1 MTSQQTL
8 KRREQVVAYPE
19 VITALRGDDTEVKRW
34 TVDEGSTARGDAYT
48 NFQDNVLRIPLIND
62 DVARVVRAH
71 ENVHVRVS
79 PNNMAMFAKWCK
91 TYGFSDR
98 VAKVAEEHRVNTI
111 VGRLGYDLNLL
122 KDGSEKESGKRSAK
136 EAQKSVQAYNETMAF
151 GAGLVGT
158 KAFRDYI
165 VGVRSVDKDIATE
178 LRAMELAILKITK
191 RAHMS
196 SLGNTDIGTDG
207 EGIELGRG
215 FLRYTR
221 EIAEVVSSYQK
232 YEGDESEFESV
243 KGSSGIEYNVGGA
256 DGFAPLRLDHT
267 LLCDQQVKGHLARRK
282 RSASTGKRVLYPSRL
297 LTDPHKRIFSQK
309 PRNNGGV
316 VLIDCS
322 GSMSLTTADV
332 DKFLELAPGALVI
345 AYSHSSKH
353 KNRPNAWVIANRGK
367 RAKDITRCTKNIG
380 NGVDGPALEFA
391 ISKRRGSEPLI
402 WICDGQV
409 TSASD
414 HTHVDLDIACA
425 KMVIKHNIIVAP
437 TVDAGIKALALG
449 KSARSDVRGNVGR
462 HVPRSKGGKA

>member
-1 MTSQQTL
+1 MTTQHAQ
-8 KRREQVVAYPE
+8 KRREQVVTFPE
-19 VITALRGDDTEVKRW
+19 VITSYRNDGTEVTRW
-34 TVDEGSTARGDAYT
+34 KVDEGSTSRGDAYT
-48 NFQDNVLRIPLIND
+48 NFKDNVLRIPLIND

-71 ENVHVRVS
+71 EAVHVRVS
-79 PNNMAMFAKWCK
+79 PNNMEMFAKFCERF
-91 TYGFSDR
+91 GFSDR
-98 VAKVAEEHRVNTI
+98 VVKTAEEHRVNTI
-111 VGRLGYDLNLL
+111 VGRLGYDLNFLR
-122 KDGSEKESGKRSAK
+122 DGSEKESGKRGAK
-136 EAQKSVQAYNETMAF
+136 EAQKSVQAYNELMAF

-165 VGVRSVDKDIATE
+165 VGVRSVDKDMALK
-178 LRAMELAILKITK
+178 LREMELAILKITK
-191 RAHMS
+191 RTHIQN
-196 SLGNTDIGTDG
+196 LGNTELSNFDDIT
-207 EGIELGRG
+207 LGRG

-221 EIAEVVSSYQK
+221 QIAEVINDYQK
-232 YEGDESEFESV
+232 YEGNENEFESV
-243 KGSSGIEYNVGGA
+243 KGSSGVDYKVGGS

-316 VLIDCS
+316 VVIDCS

-353 KNRPNAWVIANRGK
+353 PNRPNAWVIANRGK
-367 RAKDITRCTKNIG
+367 RASDITRCTQNMG

-409 TSASD
+409 TSAND
-414 HTHVDLDIACA
+414 NGNDELAQACA
-425 KMVIKHNIIVAP
+425 KMVIKHSIIVAP
-437 TVDAGIKALALG
+437 TVELGIKALALG
-449 KSARSDVRGNVGR
+449 KSARSDVRGWVGKY
-462 HVPRSKGGKA
+462 VPKSKGGKG

>member
-1 MTSQQTL
+1 MTTQQAL
-8 KRREQVVAYPE
+8 KKREQVVAFPE
-19 VITALRGDDTEVKRW
+19 VITTYRGDDTEVKRW
-34 TVDEGSTARGDAYT
+34 SVVEGSTERGDAWT
-48 NFQDNVLRIPLIND
+48 NFNDHVLRIPLIND
-62 DVARVVRAH
+62 ETARVIRAH

-79 PNNMAMFAKWCK
+79 PNNMEMLQKFAEHF
-91 TYGFSDR
+91 GFSSR
-98 VAKVAEEHRVNTI
+98 VVMTAEEHRVNTI
-111 VGRLGYDLNLL
+111 VGRLGYDLSLL
-122 KDGSEKESGKRSAK
+122 KDGTEKESGKRTAK
-136 EAQKSVQAYNETMAF
+136 EAQKSVQAYNELFAF

-158 KAFRDYI
+158 KAFRDFI
-165 VGVRSVDKDIATE
+165 VGVRSVDKDMAID
-178 LRAMELAILKITK
+178 LRAMELALLKITK
-191 RAHMS
+191 RTHIQ
-196 SLGNTDIGTDG
+196 SLGNTELSDI

-221 EIAEVVSSYQK
+221 QIAEVINEYQK
-232 YEGDESEFESV
+232 YEGDTNDFDEV
-243 KGSSGIEYNVGGA
+243 KGSSGIEYNVGGE
-256 DGFAPLRLDHT
+256 DGFAPLKLDHT

-297 LTDPHKRIFSQK
+297 LTDPHKRIFAQK

-316 VLIDCS
+316 VVIDCS

-367 RAKDITRCTKNIG
+367 RASNIDRCTKNVG

-391 ISKRRGSEPLI
+391 ISKRRGSEPII

-409 TSASD
+409 TSSSD
-414 HTHVDLDIACA
+414 RTHVDLDIACA

-449 KSARSDVRGNVGR
+449 KSARSDVRGNVGN
-462 HVPRSKGGKA
+462 HVPRSKGGRK

>member
-79 PNNMAMFAKWCK
+79 PNNMAMFAKWCE

-165 VGVRSVDKDIATE
+165 VGVRSVDK
-178 LRAMELAILKITK
+178 
-191 RAHMS
+191 
-196 SLGNTDIGTDG
+196 
-207 EGIELGRG
+207 
-215 FLRYTR
+215 
-221 EIAEVVSSYQK
+221 
-232 YEGDESEFESV
+232 
-243 KGSSGIEYNVGGA
+243 
-256 DGFAPLRLDHT
+256 
-267 LLCDQQVKGHLARRK
+267 
-282 RSASTGKRVLYPSRL
+282 
-297 LTDPHKRIFSQK
+297 
-309 PRNNGGV
+309 
-316 VLIDCS
+316 
-322 GSMSLTTADV
+322 
-332 DKFLELAPGALVI
+332 
-345 AYSHSSKH
+345 
-353 KNRPNAWVIANRGK
+353 
-367 RAKDITRCTKNIG
+367 
-380 NGVDGPALEFA
+380 
-391 ISKRRGSEPLI
+391 
-402 WICDGQV
+402 
-409 TSASD
+409 
-414 HTHVDLDIACA
+414 
-425 KMVIKHNIIVAP
+425 
-437 TVDAGIKALALG
+437 
-449 KSARSDVRGNVGR
+449 
-462 HVPRSKGGKA
+462 

>member
-1 MTSQQTL
+1 MTTQHAQ
-8 KRREQVVAYPE
+8 KRREQVVAFPE
-19 VITALRGDDTEVKRW
+19 VITALRDDGTEVTRW
-34 TVDEGSTARGDAYT
+34 TVDEGSTGRGDAYT
-48 NFQDNVLRIPLIND
+48 NFVDQVLRIPLIND
-62 DVARVVRAH
+62 DVARLVRAH
-71 ENVHVRVS
+71 EAVHVRVS
-79 PNNMAMFAKWCK
+79 PNNMEQYAKWCE
-91 TYGFSDR
+91 TYGFTDR

-111 VGRLGYDLNLL
+111 VGRLGYDLSLL
-122 KDGSEKESGKRSAK
+122 RDGSEKETGKRGAK
-136 EAQKSVQAYNETMAF
+136 EAQKSVQAYNELMAF

-165 VGVRSVDKDIATE
+165 TGVRSIDKDIANT
-178 LRAMELAILKITK
+178 LRQQELALLKITK
-191 RAHMS
+191 RTHVQN
-196 SLGNTDIGTDG
+196 LGNTTITTDG

-221 EIAEVVSSYQK
+221 ELAEVISSYQQ
-232 YEGDESEFESV
+232 YEGDDSQFESV
-243 KGSSGIEYNVGGA
+243 KGSSGIDYKVGGA

-322 GSMSLTTADV
+322 GSMQLTSDHV

-353 KNRPNAWVIANRGK
+353 ANRPNAWIIANRGK
-367 RAKDITRCTKNIG
+367 RATDIDRCTKNIG

-391 ISKRRGSEPLI
+391 ISKRRGSEPII

-409 TSASD
+409 TSATDSW
-414 HTHVDLDIACA
+414 HNDLDVACA
-425 KMVIKHNIIVAP
+425 NIVIKHNIIVAP

-449 KSARSDVRGNVGR
+449 KSARSDVRGNVGK
-462 HVPRSKGGKA
+462 HVPRSKGGKK

>member
-1 MTSQQTL
+1 MTTQQAL
-8 KRREQVVAYPE
+8 KKREQVVAFPE
-19 VITALRGDDTEVKRW
+19 VITTYRGDDTEVKRW
-34 TVDEGSTARGDAYT
+34 SVVEGSTERGDAWT
-48 NFQDNVLRIPLIND
+48 NFNDHVLRIPLIND
-62 DVARVVRAH
+62 ETARVIRAH

-79 PNNMAMFAKWCK
+79 PNNMEMLQKFAEHF
-91 TYGFSDR
+91 GFSSR
-98 VAKVAEEHRVNTI
+98 VVMTAEEYRVNTI
-111 VGRLGYDLNLL
+111 VGRLGYDLSLL
-122 KDGSEKESGKRSAK
+122 KDGTEKESGKRTAK
-136 EAQKSVQAYNETMAF
+136 EAQKSVQAYNELFAF

-158 KAFRDYI
+158 KAFRDFI
-165 VGVRSVDKDIATE
+165 VGVRSVDKDMAID
-178 LRAMELAILKITK
+178 LRAMELALLKITK
-191 RAHMS
+191 RTHIQ
-196 SLGNTDIGTDG
+196 SLGNTELTDLV

-221 EIAEVVSSYQK
+221 QIAEVINEYQK
-232 YEGDESEFESV
+232 YEGDTNDFDEV

-345 AYSHSSKH
+345 AYSHSSQY

-367 RAKDITRCTKNIG
+367 RASNIDRCTKNVG

-414 HTHVDLDIACA
+414 NTHVDLDIACA

-437 TVDAGIKALALG
+437 TVGAGIKALALG
-449 KSARSDVRGNVGR
+449 KSARSDVRGNVGN
-462 HVPRSKGGKA
+462 HVPRSKGGRK

>member
-1 MTSQQTL
+1 MTTQHAQ
-8 KRREQVVAYPE
+8 KRREQVVAFPE
-19 VITALRGDDTEVKRW
+19 VITALRGDDTEVKQW
-34 TVDEGSTARGDAYT
+34 SVVEGSTERGDAWT
-48 NFQDNVLRIPLIND
+48 NFNDHVLRIPLIND
-62 DVARVVRAH
+62 EVARVIRAH

-79 PNNMAMFAKWCK
+79 PNNMEMLQKFAEHF
-91 TYGFSDR
+91 GFSSR
-98 VAKVAEEHRVNTI
+98 VVMTAEEHRVNTI
-111 VGRLGYDLNLL
+111 VGRLGYDLSLL
-122 KDGSEKESGKRSAK
+122 KDGTEKESGKRTAK
-136 EAQKSVQAYNETMAF
+136 EAQKSVQAYNELFAF

-165 VGVRSVDKDIATE
+165 VGVRSVDKDMAIQ
-178 LRAMELAILKITK
+178 LRQMELALLKITK
-191 RAHMS
+191 RTHVQN
-196 SLGNTDIGTDG
+196 LGNTDLADF

-221 EIAEVVSSYQK
+221 QIAEVIDQYQK
-232 YEGDESEFESV
+232 FEGDTDDFDEV

-256 DGFAPLRLDHT
+256 DGFAPLKLDHT

-316 VLIDCS
+316 VVIDCS

-367 RAKDITRCTKNIG
+367 RASNIDRCTKNVG

-414 HTHVDLDIACA
+414 NWHNDLDVACA

-437 TVDAGIKALALG
+437 TVEAGIKALALG
-449 KSARSDVRGNVGR
+449 KSARSDVRGNVGK
-462 HVPRSKGGKA
+462 HVPRSKGGRK

>member
-1 MTSQQTL
+1 MTTQHTQ
-8 KRREQVVAYPE
+8 KRREQVVAFPE
-19 VITALRGDDTEVKRW
+19 VITALRDDGTEVTRW
-34 TVDEGSTARGDAYT
+34 TVDEGSTSRGDAYT

-71 ENVHVRVS
+71 EAVHVRVS
-79 PNNMAMFAKWCK
+79 PNNMEMFAKWCEA
-91 TYGFSDR
+91 YGFSDR

-122 KDGSEKESGKRSAK
+122 KDGSEKESGKRGAK
-136 EAQKSVQAYNETMAF
+136 EAQKSVNSYNELMAF

-165 VGVRSVDKDIATE
+165 VGVRSVDK
-178 LRAMELAILKITK
+178 ELAVQLRQQELALLKITK
-191 RAHMS
+191 RTHVQN
-196 SLGNTDIGTDG
+196 LGNTDIATDG

-232 YEGDESEFESV
+232 YEGDDNDFESV
-243 KGSSGIEYNVGGA
+243 KGSSGIDYNVGGNN
-256 DGFAPLRLDHT
+256 GFAPLKLDHT

-316 VLIDCS
+316 VVIDCS
-322 GSMSLTTADV
+322 GSMSLTSDDV

-345 AYSHSSKH
+345 AYSHSRKH
-353 KNRPNAWVIANRGK
+353 ANRPNAWIIANRGK
-367 RAKDITRCTKNIG
+367 RAKDITRCTKNGG

-409 TSASD
+409 TSSTD
-414 HTHVDLDIACA
+414 DWHKELDVACA

-437 TVDAGIKALALG
+437 NVNAGIKALALG
-449 KSARSDVRGNVGR
+449 KSARSDVRGNVGNY
-462 HVPRSKGGKA
+462 VPRSKGGKA